1 MTSTP
6 WNHCFFRSLKDWKVD
21 IVEEL
26 FSWLQGKTVVGE
38 EEDKVVWMNSSNNKF
53 FVKLLC
59 DGLELGERFNFPKS
73 VVWNFWVPSKVSFS
87 VWDASLGKVL
97 IVDQLQ
103 RRGWT
108 MVNRCFLCREEEE
121 SIDHILLYYSKV
133 RILGDL
139 LFALFGIQWV
149 QLAIV
154 KEALLG

>member
-1 MTSTP
+1 MRVSKNCP
-6 WNHCFFRSLKDWKVD
+6 
-21 IVEEL
+21 
-26 FSWLQGKTVVGE
+26 
-38 EEDKVVWMNSSNNKF
+38 
-53 FVKLLC
+53 
-59 DGLELGERFNFPKS
+59 NFPKS